1 MIDRFYLDTDDDGD
15 FVIKDRQNDLVIIK
29 SMKDAAYM
37 LNKIDKD
44 YENLRYLIINAE
56 KRDDGGFQVWQVP
69 PIKHGMKITTTHTS
83 GCEPK

>member
-56 KRDDGGFQVWQVP
+56 KRDDGGFQVWETP
-69 PIKHGMKITTTHTS
+69 PIKHGMKISTWTS

>member
-1 MIDRFYLDTDDDGD
+1 MIDRFYLDTDTDGD
-15 FVIKDRQNDLVIIK
+15 FVIKDRQNDLVVIR
-29 SMKDAAYM
+29 SMKDATYM

-56 KRDDGGFQVWQVP
+56 KRDDGGFQVWEVP
-69 PIKHGMKITTTHTS
+69 PIKHGMRITTHTS